1 MNLTDFHKRTNGATT
16 IGSFRLHHFIGSLGW
31 TAFITPTNGTSPI
44 GKMWI
49 DEKLE
54 VHYDGGVK
62 EFPEGEVFLRGLEA
76 TWRSH

>member
-1 MNLTDFHKRTNGATT
+1 MDFVSYYKRNKCVTR
-16 IGSFRLHHFIGSLGW
+16 IGDVTLFYWIGPLGW
-31 TAFITPTNGTSPI
+31 TAHITPNGGTSPI

-49 DEKLE
+49 DEKLD
-54 VHYDGGVK
+54 VHFEGGIA

>member
-1 MNLTDFHKRTNGATT
+1 MDLVAFRKKTGGIHT
-16 IGSFRLHHFIGSLGW
+16 IGSYTLTCWVGTRGW
-31 TAFITPTNGTSPI
+31 TASITPANGTSPI

-49 DEKLE
+49 DERLN
-54 VHYDGGVK
+54 VHFDGGVK